1 MSDPAERLRRMIE
14 GRDRAVVV
22 GAAASAAW
30 ALLVLLF
37 WLLGPEGAPASGL
50 VRLVSLL
57 GVILP
62 FALIWMAVALAGAI
76 AELRAEATLLRA
88 RLDMLRG
95 AEPGGPARE
104 EAEPRRMAP
113 APPAVAA
120 PRPAVRRAAPA
131 EPRPSESSVRQP
143 QPVSPVDLV
152 AALNFPDGPDD
163 HDAIAALRAALADPE
178 AARVIRSAQDVVTL
192 LAQHGVYTDDLHGPA
207 TTPALWRRLM
217 DGQRGPAVAGLAAMG
232 DAEAARATA
241 ELMQRD
247 EVFRDAAQHFLR
259 QFDKALGRVAAELG
273 DEGLEALVSTRSG
286 RAFGLLAAV
295 TGMFG

>member
-50 VRLVSLL
+50 VRLVSAL

-95 AEPGGPARE
+95 AEPGGTARDE
-104 EAEPRRMAP
+104 SEPRRMAP
-113 APPAVAA
+113 APSAA
-120 PRPAVRRAAPA
+120 PDRK
-131 EPRPSESSVRQP
+131 SV
-143 QPVSPVDLV
+143 V
-152 AALNFPDGPDD
+152 
-163 HDAIAALRAALADPE
+163 
-178 AARVIRSAQDVVTL
+178 
-192 LAQHGVYTDDLHGPA
+192 
-207 TTPALWRRLM
+207 
-217 DGQRGPAVAGLAAMG
+217 
-232 DAEAARATA
+232 
-241 ELMQRD
+241 
-247 EVFRDAAQHFLR
+247 
-259 QFDKALGRVAAELG
+259 
-273 DEGLEALVSTRSG
+273 
-286 RAFGLLAAV
+286 
-295 TGMFG
+295 